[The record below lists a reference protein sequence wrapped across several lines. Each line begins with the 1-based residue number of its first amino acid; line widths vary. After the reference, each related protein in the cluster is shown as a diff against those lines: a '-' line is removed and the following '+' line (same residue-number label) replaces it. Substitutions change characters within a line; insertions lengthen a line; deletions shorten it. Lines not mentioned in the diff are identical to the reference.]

1 MIIRILKYL
10 FISFGCFSLILFI
23 LCFTSVPFWT
33 WYRLSTSKAGIHRP
47 PECIIVLGGGGMPGE
62 SDLMRTWYAAKLA
75 GYFQH
80 AKVIVSLPGDT
91 GDRFSSVNLM
101 KKELIIRG
109 VFQGRILLENAG
121 TNTRSE
127 ALMIGKMIQKDRAIA
142 IVTSPEHLCRASMT
156 FKKAGFSRIDG
167 LPAFENAIESDI
179 TFIDR
184 QLGGRSWL
192 PNLGNNLTVRYKF
205 WTQLHY
211 EEITMRE
218 LFAISY
224 YWAKGWI

>member
-1 MIIRILKYL
+1 
-10 FISFGCFSLILFI
+10 
-23 LCFTSVPFWT
+23 
-33 WYRLSTSKAGIHRP
+33 
-47 PECIIVLGGGGMPGE
+47 MPGE

-75 GYFQH
+75 NYFRH
-80 AKVIVSLPGDT
+80 ANVIVSLPGDT
-91 GDRFSSVNLM
+91 GDRFSSVSLM
-101 KKELIIRG
+101 KKELILRG
-109 VFQGRILLENAG
+109 IFHGRIQLENAG

-179 TFIDR
+179 TFIDS
-184 QLGGRSWL
+184 QLGGRNWL
-192 PNLGNNLTVRYKF
+192 PNLGNNLTFRYKF

-211 EEITMRE
+211 EEITLRE
-218 LFAISY
+218 LFAIAY